1 MEKSGKKMF
10 HALHKVDM
18 HTCYAKQKI
27 NLACPKTS
35 VDGKW
40 YIFRNICFVI
50 FGWLLI
56 CNIWLTV
63 VRFAF
68 KSGLILWIKVLIK
81 NLKIKN

>member
-50 FGWLLI
+50 FGWLLYVV
-56 CNIWLTV
+56 LTIV
-63 VRFAF
+63 CSFRFAF
-68 KSGLILWIKVLIK
+68 KSGFNSQAKVLAYNEK
-81 NLKIKN
+81 